1 MILCDFP
8 QCRASENILGKHSKT
23 VTLVNLFQFTSLL
36 PIAEESR
43 KFIGSNKLG
52 WTLPVLNI
60 SARLISSPGCNW
72 EQSLGYLRQN
82 LTLCYAVSVTDFFCS
97 SLSKELIVTNH
108 IPVNSIPEHLSY
120 NILAPCLQRKSWR
133 IPPCG
138 YKNIISD
145 GLLFYSILFPTR
157 NMNCY
162 LHTTQTLAATT

>member
-23 VTLVNLFQFTSLL
+23 VTLVNIFQFTSLL
-36 PIAEESR
+36 P
-43 KFIGSNKLG
+43 IGSNKLG

-72 EQSLGYLRQN
+72 EQNSGYLRQN

-97 SLSKELIVTNH
+97 SLSKELAVTNH

-120 NILAPCLQRKSWR
+120 NILAHCLQRKSWR
-133 IPPCG
+133 IPPYG
-138 YKNIISD
+138 YKNIISV